1 MEKTNKEKV
10 LNALEILRIRDL
22 QSGNPKDKFSALA
35 YTKAIKELKTLK
47 AIESLKDVEDVK
59 GVGKKIK
66 EKIKEI
72 LETGELEAA
81 TKAMSELKIDL
92 YQDLLKI
99 FEVGPVKAKELI
111 NKHKITSIDDLRS
124 KPELLNELQK
134 MGLKYYDDSLERIP
148 RSEMEEHEKKIVSHI
163 KLPIECTI
171 VGSYRRGLE
180 TSGDIDVLIKAPES
194 YTKKQMKEV
203 FDNLVKTYKDD
214 NYIIDVAA
222 LGEKKFMG
230 YVKLNSKSKARRLDI
245 LITPE
250 KEYPYALLYF
260 TGSDLFNVAFR
271 KFALSK
277 GYTINEHIMKKTKE
291 SVEDVPDMKTE
302 KDIFKFLQLKY
313 VEPSERKDETSIVE
327 KIEKKTKVT
336 LKNIVERKKKN
347 II

>member
-35 YTKAIKELKTLK
+35 YTKAIKELKTVK
-47 AIESLKDVEDVK
+47 SIASLKDVEDVK

-81 TKAMSELKIDL
+81 TKAMSELKIDV

-99 FEVGPVKAKELI
+99 QGVGPVKAKELI
-111 NKHKITSIDDLRS
+111 DKHSIKSIDDLR
-124 KPELLNELQK
+124 KRYEKEDLLNDVQK
-134 MGLKYYDDSLERIP
+134 KGLKYYDDSLERIP
-148 RSEMEEHEKKIVSHI
+148 RAEMLEHEKKILSVI
-163 KLPIECTI
+163 KTPIEAII
-171 VGSYRRGLE
+171 VGSFRRNAE

-194 YTKKQMKEV
+194 YTKKQMKET
-203 FDNLVKTYKDD
+203 FESIVKAYEDE
-214 NYIIDVAA
+214 NYLIDILA
-222 LGEKKFMG
+222 LGEKKCMG
-230 YVKLNSKSKARRLDI
+230 YVKLDTTSKVRRLDL

-250 KEYPYALLYF
+250 KEYPYAILYF

-277 GYTINEHIMKKTKE
+277 GYTINEHTMKKTRE

-313 VEPSERKDETSIVE
+313 VEPINRKDETSIVE
-327 KIEKKTKVT
+327 KEKIT
-336 LKNIVERKKKN
+336 LKNIIEKKKKLKK
-347 II
+347 